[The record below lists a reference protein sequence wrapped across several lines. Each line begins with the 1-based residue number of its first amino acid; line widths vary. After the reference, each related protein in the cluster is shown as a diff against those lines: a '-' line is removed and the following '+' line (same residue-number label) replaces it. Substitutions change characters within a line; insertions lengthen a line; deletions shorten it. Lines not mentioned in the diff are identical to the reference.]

1 MKTGYIAIVG
11 LPNAGKSTLLNSIIG
26 QKVSIV
32 SPKPQ
37 TTRDSILGIWTDSDS
52 QMAFVDTP
60 GFIVNS
66 KNRLGDYMLHSIDTS
81 VVDVDAIVLVID
93 GHDGIRDREL
103 AQIDR
108 YAKHNKPLIVAVSKT
123 DISQPAKL
131 MPELAKLNEISG
143 ITEVYCISARR
154 NKNVTELREALK
166 KYLTGTTMYYEEDDV
181 TNRSTHYMVQEI
193 IREKVLLCCEDE
205 IPHGVAVQ
213 LNKYTYNEDMGQWDI
228 DANIVIEKAS
238 HKPIIL
244 GKQGA
249 MIKRIGTM
257 ARQSI
262 VKLIDSRVHL
272 ELWVKVKEDWR
283 NNQYMVNQLGYSD
296 LDN

>member
-32 SPKPQ
+32 SPRPQ
-37 TTRDSILGIWTDSDS
+37 TTRDSILGIWTDEDS
-52 QMAFVDTP
+52 QIAFVDTP
-60 GFIVNS
+60 GFITKS
-66 KNRLGDYMLHSIDTS
+66 KNKLGDYMNHSIDSS
-81 VVDVDAIVLVID
+81 VIDVDAIVLVID
-93 GHDGIRDREL
+93 GHDGIREREL
-103 AQIDR
+103 AQIAR
-108 YAKHNKPLIVAVSKT
+108 YARHSKPLIVAVSKI

-131 MPELAKLNEISG
+131 MPELAKLNEIEG

-154 NKNVTELREALK
+154 NKNITELRETLK
-166 KYLTGTTMYYEEDDV
+166 KYLTGTTMYYDEDDV

-193 IREKVLLCCEDE
+193 IREKILLCCEDE

-213 LNKYTYNEDMGQWDI
+213 LNKYEYNKELGTWDI

-249 MIKRIGTM
+249 MIKQIGTM

-262 VKLIDSRVHL
+262 AKLIDSKVHL
-272 ELWVKVKEDWR
+272 TLWVKVNEDWR